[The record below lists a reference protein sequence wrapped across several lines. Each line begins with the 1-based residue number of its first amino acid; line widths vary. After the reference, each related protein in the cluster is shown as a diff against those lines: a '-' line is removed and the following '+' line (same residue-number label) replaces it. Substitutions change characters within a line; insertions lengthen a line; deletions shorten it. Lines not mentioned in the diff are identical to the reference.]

1 MLLIW
6 HGPQEDSSAFRR
18 PCGVVAHLNLG
29 SPKDGIYEGPQ
40 LGWKKQDGS
49 DGGVIDLFDIQSM
62 DTASLDM
69 LENYQFAI
77 PDNTFFVVLNDNKH
91 VVFEAS
97 SDTEAKRFIHGL
109 RWVVAR
115 LSFNLVVGNPLV
127 SCELL
132 SVEGKNSASPQ
143 TPLEE
148 ARWSKAMNDVTNRLV
163 DKSMTSAEPIVDEE
177 ASVEEELANLCVD

>member
-6 HGPQEDSSAFRR
+6 HGPQGDSTAFRR

-29 SPKDGIYEGPQ
+29 EPTDGIYGGPQ
-40 LGWKKQDGS
+40 IVWHKQDGS

-69 LENYQFAI
+69 LESYQFAI
-77 PDNTFFVVLNDNKH
+77 PDNTFFVVLNNGKH

-97 SDTEAKRFIHGL
+97 SEVEAKRFVHGL
-109 RWVVAR
+109 CWVVAR

-132 SVEGKNSASPQ
+132 SVEGNRSSDSPQ
-143 TPLEE
+143 TPMEE
-148 ARWSKAMNDVTNRLV
+148 ALMSKAMNDVTNHLV
-163 DKSMTSAEPIVDEE
+163 DKTLMQTTCQ
-177 ASVEEELANLCVD
+177 EEE